1 MRSMSCCA
9 SVDATER
16 FLLLR
21 PVSCA
26 PSTPLSTAAVVIA
39 RTIAP
44 TMTSTRTEPRSPARP
59 MKARA
64 TAARRRWVNG
74 GFVVVVARTGG
85 WDCAP
90 VGVLR
95 RNECGIRYRERYRDR
110 KAPALEP
117 WGRNRHL
124 DGGSAPDDPRGQHYP
139 ITG

>member
-9 SVDATER
+9 SVEATER
-16 FLLLR
+16 FLFDR
-21 PVSCA
+21 PVSWA
-26 PSTPLSTAAVVIA
+26 PSMPLRTAAVVIA

-64 TAARRRWVNG
+64 IAARRRWDNG

-95 RNECGIRYRERYRDR
+95 RNECGIRYRERYREGR
-110 KAPALEP
+110 TPALE
-117 WGRNRHL
+117 
-124 DGGSAPDDPRGQHYP
+124 
-139 ITG
+139 T